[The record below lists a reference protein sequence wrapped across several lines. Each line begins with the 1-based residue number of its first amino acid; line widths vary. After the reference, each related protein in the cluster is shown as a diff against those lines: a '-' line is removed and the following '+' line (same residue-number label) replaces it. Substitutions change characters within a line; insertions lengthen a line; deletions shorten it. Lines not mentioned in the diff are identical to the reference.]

1 MPVKL
6 RRSLS
11 ARNRL
16 KGTVTKIKKGD
27 VVAGV
32 EVKLAGSQDIIYSVI
47 TMEAINELKLRVGD
61 KVAAVVKAT
70 EVMINKDSE
79 ED

>member
-1 MPVKL
+1 MSVKL

-16 KGTVTKIKKGD
+16 KGTITRIKKGG

-32 EVKLAGSQDIIYSVI
+32 EVKLAGSGDLVYSVI
-47 TMEAINELKLRVGD
+47 TLEAVDELKLKVGD
-61 KVAAVVKAT
+61 KVAAVIKSSN
-70 EVMINKDSE
+70 VMISKD
-79 ED
+79 

>member
-16 KGTVTKIKKGD
+16 KGTVTKIKKGG

-32 EVKLAGSQDIIYSVI
+32 EIKLAGSGSLVYSVI
-47 TMEAINELKLRVGD
+47 TLEAVDELNLKVGD
-61 KVAAVVKAT
+61 KVAAIIKST
-70 EVMINKDSE
+70 EVMISKD
-79 ED
+79 

>member
-16 KGTVTKIKKGD
+16 KGKITKIKRGG

-32 EVKLAGSQDIIYSVI
+32 TIKLDGSGDIVYSVI
-47 TMEAINELKLRVGD
+47 TNEAVDELKLRVGD
-61 KVAAVVKAT
+61 KVAAVIKST
-70 EVMINKDSE
+70 EVMISKD
-79 ED
+79 